1 MKQWEAKIGNSAR
14 SCIWGKSSRVLLLQS
29 HLPQEG
35 QFRITLSLLLPHT
48 GQERQESRDT
58 IQLFCT
64 FNSVG
69 NKHCV
74 AKTPTTAQPFHYTS
88 Y

>member
-14 SCIWGKSSRVLLLQS
+14 SCIWGKSNRVLLLQS

-48 GQERQESRDT
+48 LGKKDKRVETQFNFSAHSL
-58 IQLFCT
+58 IQ
-64 FNSVG
+64 
-69 NKHCV
+69 
-74 AKTPTTAQPFHYTS
+74 
-88 Y
+88 